1 MSDDKIPIPDQ
12 SIIERRFAF
21 IENEI
26 LRTNIIIAFRYIVFL
41 INLEQNTQLPGPIIY
56 SLHKDMIV
64 QIALIVESC
73 VHYLLKSYLQSKRI
87 SDAVLQTDWKEDKCV
102 IIEESDHGNRQI
114 CAIIRHK
121 NTILLTKH
129 TQFVVLNRICLRAS
143 LFNRSIFNS
152 VEELREARNKIHLAG
167 LESIDE
173 IYEKDEVDL
182 QFKNAQRVINHIE
195 KKLNEL

>member
-64 QIALIVESC
+64 QTAIIVESC
-73 VHYLLKSYLQSKRI
+73 VHYLLKSYLESKRI

-195 KKLNEL
+195 KKLKEL